1 MSVNFSSG
9 TTPMP
14 NDTRWV
20 LLVKILQSLN
30 DGAASGGGGVGT
42 AQLLQGSGAP
52 GAAPADPT
60 LPAYYTDRDSGII
73 FFWNT
78 VAQAWQ

>member
-1 MSVNFSSG
+1 MSINFSSG

-20 LLVKILQSLN
+20 LLVKILMSLN
-30 DGAASGGGGVGT
+30 SGAVGGGGSGAV
-42 AQLLQGSGAP
+42 LQGAGAP

-60 LPAYYTDRDSGII
+60 SPALYTDTSTGVIY
-73 FFWNT
+73 FWS
-78 VAQAWQ
+78 VAAQNWQ

>member
-30 DGAASGGGGVGT
+30 GGAVGGGGSGAV
-42 AQLLQGSGAP
+42 LQGSGAP
-52 GAAPADPT
+52 SSAPSDPT
-60 LPAYYTDRDSGII
+60 SPALYTDTDTGTIYYWRVSDQ
-73 FFWNT
+73 T
-78 VAQAWQ
+78 WQ